1 MMPVSLEST
10 DYHDLRSKWFRV
22 SHEPGLFVV
31 EGTSDAVKHEI
42 HKLRTH
48 WQDKAIQIAVGD
60 PYATLPLIYQLN
72 PFQPIDDLVACKNA
86 LLRFQ
91 RSGWTPGNRKW
102 VLVEV
107 SSYLHPADLGAIHYI
122 LYRQKLRGVSVVLF
136 FHRYPTM
143 ASNPEDIPKLP
154 VSIVRDTPDQ
164 TRRLLEEH
172 LQMVS
177 KDKGKEKEAALA
189 LYNRLAWVL
198 LSKSADPARYTSC
211 FHFFD
216 HNSLFQ
222 RLSATQQAVLWFE
235 LGQLLTKNGKQYTEA
250 RHCYSKAREIIAH
263 DELTETYRTGKW
275 AALDNGE
282 ALIEMQEGNVER
294 AITLEQQAGQRIRQL
309 PDGPDQQVFQIQT
322 LLNIAG
328 LQLRAGH
335 YAEAG
340 KTLLAAEKLC
350 VDAYLDWLGHV
361 LQLKMVLHQQLGEQE
376 QEYELLIQLLRMKT
390 NTIHSKLLGRA
401 VEIAGALI
409 TQGLEERASRVYRL
423 LMMGLP
429 VASLPQIRLIRET
442 LGRLG
447 TLTPLDAYTQD
458 QYIDKLESQLEGWE
472 QLKSWNERRKSGWA
486 IHS

>member
-1 MMPVSLEST
+1 MMPLPLEST

-22 SHEPGLFVV
+22 SHDPGLFVV
-31 EGTSDAVKHEI
+31 EGASDAVKDEI
-42 HKLRTH
+42 QKLRMH
-48 WQDKAIQIAVGD
+48 WQDKAIQIVVDD

-72 PFQPIDDLVACKNA
+72 PVKPIDDLVACKNA

-122 LYRQKLRGVSVVLF
+122 LYRQKLRVVSVVLF
-136 FHRYPTM
+136 FHRYPTI
-143 ASNPEDIPKLP
+143 ASNPEDIAKLP
-154 VSIVRDTPDQ
+154 VSLVRDTPDQ

-172 LQMVS
+172 LQTVS
-177 KDKGKEKEAALA
+177 KDEGKKKEAALA
-189 LYNRLAWVL
+189 LYNRLAWIL
-198 LSKSADPARYTSC
+198 LSKSDNPARYMSC
-211 FHFFD
+211 FQFFE

-222 RLSATQQAVLWFE
+222 RLSVTQQAVLWFE
-235 LGQLLTKNGKQYTEA
+235 LGQLLTKNGKHYAEA
-250 RHCYSKAREIIAH
+250 RHCYSKAREIVAQE
-263 DELTETYRTGKW
+263 ELTETYRTGKW

-294 AITLEQQAGQRIRQL
+294 AITLERQAGQRIRQL
-309 PDGPDQQVFQIQT
+309 PEGPDQRVFQIQT

-340 KTLLAAEKLC
+340 KTLLAAEKRC
-350 VDAYLDWLGHV
+350 VDTYADWLGHV

-376 QEYELLIQLLRMKT
+376 QEYELLIQVLRMKT
-390 NTIHSKLLGRA
+390 NTVHSKLLGRA

-409 TQGLEERASRVYRL
+409 TQGLEEQASRVYRL
-423 LMMGLP
+423 LMKGLP

-447 TLTPLDAYTQD
+447 TVTPIDAYTQD
-458 QYIDKLESQLEGWE
+458 QYINQLELQLEGWG
-472 QLKSWNERRKSGWA
+472 QLKHWNERRKSGWA

>member
-1 MMPVSLEST
+1 MMPLPLEST

-31 EGTSDAVKHEI
+31 EGASDAVKDEI
-42 HKLRTH
+42 QKLRMH
-48 WQDKAIQIAVGD
+48 WQDKAIQIVVDD

-72 PFQPIDDLVACKNA
+72 PVKPIDDLVACKNA

-91 RSGWTPGNRKW
+91 RSGWTPGNRRW

-136 FHRYPTM
+136 FHRYPTI
-143 ASNPEDIPKLP
+143 ASNPEDIAKLP
-154 VSIVRDTPDQ
+154 VSLVRDTPDQ

-172 LQMVS
+172 LQTVS
-177 KDKGKEKEAALA
+177 KDKGKKKEAALA
-189 LYNRLAWVL
+189 LYNRLAWIL
-198 LSKSADPARYTSC
+198 LSKSDNPARYMSC
-211 FHFFD
+211 FQFFE

-222 RLSATQQAVLWFE
+222 RLSVTQQAVLWFE
-235 LGQLLTKNGKQYTEA
+235 LGQLLTKNGKHYAEA
-250 RHCYSKAREIIAH
+250 RHCYSKAREIVAQE
-263 DELTETYRTGKW
+263 ELTETYRTGKW

-294 AITLEQQAGQRIRQL
+294 AITLERQAGQRIRQL
-309 PDGPDQQVFQIQT
+309 PEGPDQRVFQIQT

-340 KTLLAAEKLC
+340 KTLLAAEKRC
-350 VDAYLDWLGHV
+350 VDTYADWLGHV

-376 QEYELLIQLLRMKT
+376 QEYELLIQVLRMKT
-390 NTIHSKLLGRA
+390 NTVHSKLLGRA

-409 TQGLEERASRVYRL
+409 TQGLEEQASRVYRL
-423 LMMGLP
+423 LMKGLP

-442 LGRLG
+442 LDRLG
-447 TLTPLDAYTQD
+447 TVTPIDAYTQD
-458 QYIDKLESQLEGWE
+458 QYINQLELQLEGWG
-472 QLKSWNERRKSGWA
+472 QLKHWNERRKSGWA